1 MTPRY
6 GVLDIE
12 TQKMFSEVGG
22 KSKLHD
28 LKISVAGFY
37 DSKDDAY
44 TAFEEKQLH
53 ELEVILKEL
62 DVLVGFNVRKFD
74 LPVLQP
80 YILSD
85 IASFPVL
92 DILEEVHK
100 VRGHR
105 VTLQSLVTATLN
117 DTKSGKGH
125 DAVQLF
131 RDGRMQELKKY
142 CLDDVRLTKEI
153 FDYGMQHGTVRFR
166 SGFDFKVHEIQAA
179 WKDLTPFL
187 KKKEAGFPSGLF

>member
-1 MTPRY
+1 MTRF
-6 GVLDIE
+6 GVLDVE

-22 KSKLHD
+22 KSKLHE

-37 DSKDDAY
+37 DSKDNAY
-44 TAFEEKQLH
+44 IAYEEKELP
-53 ELEVILKEL
+53 ELEVRLKEL
-62 DVLVGFNVRKFD
+62 DVLVGFNVRSFD

-92 DILEEVHK
+92 DILEEVQK
-100 VRGHR
+100 NRGHR

-131 RDGRMQELKKY
+131 RDGRMEELKKY

-153 FDYGMQHGTVRFR
+153 FDYGIKHGKILFR
-166 SGFDFKVHEIQAA
+166 SGFDFKVHEIPAS